1 MRTNRFL
8 FLLIIAFVSCSVHA
22 QEFGYPVEGE
32 NWYFLKMTFK
42 NPISTKEGAWRI
54 DSVSVNGTEARDFLL
69 FQNEREVF
77 SNEID
82 GRTPFEL
89 KVRCS

>member
-22 QEFGYPVEGE
+22 QESGYPVEGE

-42 NPISTKEGAWRI
+42 NPISTKESTWKM

-82 GRTPFEL
+82 EQNSVRT
-89 KVRCS
+89 KGQV